1 MRVDMSG
8 YRRVNYYELCRL
20 CTSSE
25 GNKTHIFK
33 EEGRKRQLPTKIQIC
48 LRLQVSEEDSLP
60 KIICNMCLEKL
71 EGFFDFRTSC
81 AKAEGMLES
90 YATALRFNSD
100 FKKEGKVYI
109 KDVAYN
115 KDSFEEDSI
124 HRLEVTSTQ
133 MPTQEIHVQLQAA
146 APVKVTSSKPQTLT
160 SIPVPVSID
169 SLSSLVQAAAIQI
182 VQSHPDGDDSRLHQY
197 KMQMQPTVD
206 SQPTEHNYS
215 YQTSVPTSP
224 VIKQSAPHQ
233 TIATKSMKSTSTQM
247 DEQLSNSVQDV
258 EVENDPLQSTITFT
272 TNNSGQDV
280 LLHFGLTKDKD
291 DTLYQQTEESDN
303 RTSMVHIRE
312 FLKMKPDDEMTDED
326 GDEKCG
332 DCGKQ
337 FTTEEERINHPSSCT
352 SDEKITT
359 SYICDSCGKL
369 FKRKEHLFQHKK
381 LHTGERPFACGHCGK
396 TFSRKEHLVRHS
408 VSHTGQKQYSCDL
421 CGKSFGRKDNVRKHR
436 KTHSLSGPF
445 VCETCGKQFVVK
457 PYYLMHKASHNED
470 PPHRCDICQRTF
482 STKQYLNQHKQKH
495 KDASTTP
502 VTTLSLPQRSFQV
515 VTTTTSP
522 TTTLVCSTTSPTRVV
537 ESYKRINP
545 T

>member
-1 MRVDMSG
+1 MLIEMSG

-33 EEGRKRQLPTKIQIC
+33 DEGRKRQLPTKIQAC
-48 LRLQVSEEDSLP
+48 LRIQVSEEDSLP
-60 KIICNMCLEKL
+60 KIICNLCLDKL

-81 AKAEGMLES
+81 VKAEGMLES

-100 FKKEGKVYI
+100 FKKEGKVYVR
-109 KDVAYN
+109 DVAYS
-115 KDSFEEDSI
+115 KDGFEDDSI
-124 HRLEVTSTQ
+124 NRLDVVPAPLPT
-133 MPTQEIHVQLQAA
+133 TQEIHVQLQP
-146 APVKVTSSKPQTLT
+146 APQMKVSSKPQTLT

-182 VQSHPDGDDSRLHQY
+182 VSQHDSDDARLHQY
-197 KMQMQPTVD
+197 K
-206 SQPTEHNYS
+206 
-215 YQTSVPTSP
+215 
-224 VIKQSAPHQ
+224 
-233 TIATKSMKSTSTQM
+233 
-247 DEQLSNSVQDV
+247 VQDDHISNTVQEV
-258 EVENDPLQSTITFT
+258 EVDNDPLQSAITFT

-291 DTLYQQTEESDN
+291 DQLYQQSEENDS

-312 FLKMKPDDEMTDED
+312 FLKMKPDEEITDEECD
-326 GDEKCG
+326 DKCEN
-332 DCGKQ
+332 CGKQ
-337 FTTEEERINHPSSCT
+337 FSSDEDRINHSTTCSV
-352 SDEKITT
+352 DEKITN

-381 LHTGERPFACGHCGK
+381 LHTGERPFVCGHCGK

-436 KTHSLSGPF
+436 KTHSLAGPF

-457 PYYLMHKASHNED
+457 PYFLMHKASHEDD
-470 PPHRCDICQRTF
+470 PPHRCDVCQRTF
-482 STKQYLNQHKQKH
+482 STKQYLMTHKLKH
-495 KDASTTP
+495 KEAPNTSTS
-502 VTTLSLPQRSFQV
+502 LSLPQRSFQV
-515 VTTTTSP
+515 VTTASSP
-522 TTTLVCSTTSPTRVV
+522 IPNLVCSSTSPPRVADT
-537 ESYKRINP
+537 YKRISLA
-545 T
+545 

>member
-1 MRVDMSG
+1 MLIEMSG

-33 EEGRKRQLPTKIQIC
+33 DEGRKRQLPTKIQAC
-48 LRLQVSEEDSLP
+48 LRIQVSEEDSLP
-60 KIICNMCLEKL
+60 KIICNLCLDKL

-81 AKAEGMLES
+81 VKAEGMLES

-100 FKKEGKVYI
+100 FKKEGKVYVR
-109 KDVAYN
+109 DVAYS
-115 KDSFEEDSI
+115 KDGFEDDSI
-124 HRLEVTSTQ
+124 NRLDVVPAPLPT
-133 MPTQEIHVQLQAA
+133 TQEIHVQLQP
-146 APVKVTSSKPQTLT
+146 APQMKVSSKPQTLT

-182 VQSHPDGDDSRLHQY
+182 VSQHDSDDARLHQY
-197 KMQMQPTVD
+197 KVQMQPNADTTTHGD
-206 SQPTEHNYS
+206 HNYS
-215 YQTSVPTSP
+215 FQTSIQNSQIT
-224 VIKQSAPHQ
+224 KQNQ
-233 TIATKSMKSTSTQM
+233 TLSSKNMKSASTQM
-247 DEQLSNSVQDV
+247 DDHISNTVQEV
-258 EVENDPLQSTITFT
+258 EVDNDPLQSAITFT

-291 DTLYQQTEESDN
+291 DQLYQQSEENDS

-312 FLKMKPDDEMTDED
+312 FLKMKPDEEITDEECD
-326 GDEKCG
+326 DKCEN
-332 DCGKQ
+332 CGKQ
-337 FTTEEERINHPSSCT
+337 FSSDEDRINHSTTCSV
-352 SDEKITT
+352 DEKITN

-381 LHTGERPFACGHCGK
+381 LHTGERPFVCGHCGK

-436 KTHSLSGPF
+436 KTHSLAGPF

-457 PYYLMHKASHNED
+457 PYFLMHKASHEDD
-470 PPHRCDICQRTF
+470 PPHRCDVCQRTF
-482 STKQYLNQHKQKH
+482 STKQYLMTHKLKH
-495 KDASTTP
+495 KEAPNTSTS
-502 VTTLSLPQRSFQV
+502 LSLPQRSFQV
-515 VTTTTSP
+515 VTTASSP
-522 TTTLVCSTTSPTRVV
+522 IPNLVCSSTSPPRVADT
-537 ESYKRINP
+537 YKRISLA
-545 T
+545 